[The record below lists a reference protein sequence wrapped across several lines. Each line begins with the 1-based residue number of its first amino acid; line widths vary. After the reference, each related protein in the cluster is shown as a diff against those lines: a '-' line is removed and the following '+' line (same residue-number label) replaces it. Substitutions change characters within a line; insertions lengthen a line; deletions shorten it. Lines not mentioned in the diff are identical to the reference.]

1 MPIRRA
7 VRERNPKNGP
17 TFSEPAADLSD
28 GPSSA
33 RSKFTMWIGLH
44 RRRGSAAIQTLLRLG
59 EADAAA
65 RFDDGVTLR
74 EFALVG
80 GILGAQQ
87 VLQVIPTSLGKQTVI
102 ARSVATKQSSW
113 IATAR
118 FAHLAMTSV

>member
-1 MPIRRA
+1 
-7 VRERNPKNGP
+7 
-17 TFSEPAADLSD
+17 
-28 GPSSA
+28 
-33 RSKFTMWIGLH
+33 MWIGLH
-44 RRRGSAAIQTLLRLG
+44 WRRSSAAIQTLLSHG
-59 EADAAA
+59 KADAAA
-65 RFDDGVTLR
+65 RFDVGVTLR

>member
-1 MPIRRA
+1 MLIRRA
-7 VRERNPKNGP
+7 ERERKPKHGP
-17 TFSEPAADLSD
+17 TFSEPAADLNH

-44 RRRGSAAIQTLLRLG
+44 RRRRSAAIQTLHRLG
-59 EADAAA
+59 GADTAA
-65 RFDDGVTLR
+65 RFDVGVTLR

-80 GILGAQQ
+80 RILGAQQ